1 MNKVLNL
8 LILIIWSVVLKEL
21 IRIWDFLK
29 YLCLG
34 RFVNIEIDV
43 VIVNLFLNSLISMY
57 DFVGFFFC
65 INFFV

>member
-57 DFVGFFFC
+57 DFVGFFFLY
-65 INFFV
+65 